1 MIRTM
6 INGFCMAL
14 ADSVPGVSGGTIA
27 LILGFYDKFIGSIN
41 QVFYGKKEEKKE
53 GLIYLIKLLLGWAVG
68 MILAVLVLTKFFET
82 NIYAVSSL
90 FLGFIFPS
98 IFIIAKEEYAC
109 IQKKW
114 QYTPFV
120 ILGIAIVAAL
130 TYMNSKVQVV
140 DVDLTHF
147 SVPTALYLFLAG
159 AVAITAMFLPG
170 ISGST
175 VLLIF
180 GVYLPVIS
188 GVKELLHL
196 HFGVL
201 PMIIVFGVGVIC
213 GALVSV
219 KGIQKSLEKYRG
231 QMVMLILGMLIGSLY
246 AIVSGPVT
254 VDKANAILNKDNFSI
269 VFFLIGLALIVLL
282 QVVKTKLEKKTMLK
296 LSLLRIALALS
307 TVTGARPLCRCATSL
322 RTAGSHP
329 LQERQSGKTK
339 TGAPDGCA
347 CSFILPSKK
356 RKTTGN
362 CLWFCIQKF
371 GGLESF

>member
-159 AVAITAMFLPG
+159 

-282 QVVKTKLEKKTMLK
+282 QVVKTKLEKK
-296 LSLLRIALALS
+296 
-307 TVTGARPLCRCATSL
+307 
-322 RTAGSHP
+322 
-329 LQERQSGKTK
+329 QE
-339 TGAPDGCA
+339 
-347 CSFILPSKK
+347 KK
-356 RKTTGN
+356 D
-362 CLWFCIQKF
+362 
-371 GGLESF
+371 

>member
-1 MIRTM
+1 MRFSTKID
-6 INGFCMAL
+6 A
-14 ADSVPGVSGGTIA
+14 APHSD
-27 LILGFYDKFIGSIN
+27 
-41 QVFYGKKEEKKE
+41 VFFPD
-53 GLIYLIKLLLGWAVG
+53 L
-68 MILAVLVLTKFFET
+68 M
-82 NIYAVSSL
+82 SSL

-254 VDKANAILNKDNFSI
+254 VDKIPGSSVYDDLH
-269 VFFLIGLALIVLL
+269 
-282 QVVKTKLEKKTMLK
+282 
-296 LSLLRIALALS
+296 
-307 TVTGARPLCRCATSL
+307 
-322 RTAGSHP
+322 AGVPAAEQPVHLPVRS
-329 LQERQSGKTK
+329 QSGYHPVRHPH
-339 TGAPDGCA
+339 GA
-347 CSFILPSKK
+347 LPPV
-356 RKTTGN
+356 
-362 CLWFCIQKF
+362 LAV
-371 GGLESF
+371 

>member
-1 MIRTM
+1 M
-6 INGFCMAL
+6 
-14 ADSVPGVSGGTIA
+14 V
-27 LILGFYDKFIGSIN
+27 
-41 QVFYGKKEEKKE
+41 
-53 GLIYLIKLLLGWAVG
+53 
-68 MILAVLVLTKFFET
+68 LAVLVLTKFFET

-282 QVVKTKLEKKTMLK
+282 QVVKTKLEKK
-296 LSLLRIALALS
+296 
-307 TVTGARPLCRCATSL
+307 
-322 RTAGSHP
+322 
-329 LQERQSGKTK
+329 QKTQ
-339 TGAPDGCA
+339 
-347 CSFILPSKK
+347 
-356 RKTTGN
+356 N
-362 CLWFCIQKF
+362 
-371 GGLESF
+371 

>member
-53 GLIYLIKLLLGWAVG
+53 GLIYLIKLLLGWALG

-147 SVPTALYLFLAG
+147 SVPTALYLFLSL
-159 AVAITAMFLPG
+159 IH
-170 ISGST
+170 ISEPT
-175 VLLIF
+175 
-180 GVYLPVIS
+180 
-188 GVKELLHL
+188 
-196 HFGVL
+196 
-201 PMIIVFGVGVIC
+201 
-213 GALVSV
+213 
-219 KGIQKSLEKYRG
+219 
-231 QMVMLILGMLIGSLY
+231 
-246 AIVSGPVT
+246 
-254 VDKANAILNKDNFSI
+254 
-269 VFFLIGLALIVLL
+269 
-282 QVVKTKLEKKTMLK
+282 
-296 LSLLRIALALS
+296 
-307 TVTGARPLCRCATSL
+307 RPY
-322 RTAGSHP
+322 
-329 LQERQSGKTK
+329 
-339 TGAPDGCA
+339 
-347 CSFILPSKK
+347 
-356 RKTTGN
+356 
-362 CLWFCIQKF
+362 
-371 GGLESF
+371 

>member
-140 DVDLTHF
+140 DVDLT
-147 SVPTALYLFLAG
+147 G
-159 AVAITAMFLPG
+159 AVFVPG
-170 ISGST
+170 RRGCHYRNVPARHFRLHRAADLRRVSAGDQWGQRAVASA
-175 VLLIF
+175 LWGAAHDHRLWR
-180 GVYLPVIS
+180 GRYLRR
-188 GVKELLHL
+188 
-196 HFGVL
+196 
-201 PMIIVFGVGVIC
+201 
-213 GALVSV
+213 A
-219 KGIQKSLEKYRG
+219 GIR
-231 QMVMLILGMLIGSLY
+231 
-246 AIVSGPVT
+246 
-254 VDKANAILNKDNFSI
+254 
-269 VFFLIGLALIVLL
+269 
-282 QVVKTKLEKKTMLK
+282 
-296 LSLLRIALALS
+296 
-307 TVTGARPLCRCATSL
+307 
-322 RTAGSHP
+322 
-329 LQERQSGKTK
+329 
-339 TGAPDGCA
+339 
-347 CSFILPSKK
+347 
-356 RKTTGN
+356 
-362 CLWFCIQKF
+362 
-371 GGLESF
+371 

>member
-1 MIRTM
+1 
-6 INGFCMAL
+6 
-14 ADSVPGVSGGTIA
+14 
-27 LILGFYDKFIGSIN
+27 
-41 QVFYGKKEEKKE
+41 
-53 GLIYLIKLLLGWAVG
+53 
-68 MILAVLVLTKFFET
+68 
-82 NIYAVSSL
+82 
-90 FLGFIFPS
+90 
-98 IFIIAKEEYAC
+98 
-109 IQKKW
+109 
-114 QYTPFV
+114 
-120 ILGIAIVAAL
+120 
-130 TYMNSKVQVV
+130 MNSKVQVV
-140 DVDLTHF
+140 DVDLAHF

-201 PMIIVFGVGVIC
+201 PMIIVFGVGIIC

-282 QVVKTKLEKKTMLK
+282 QVAKTKLEKK
-296 LSLLRIALALS
+296 
-307 TVTGARPLCRCATSL
+307 
-322 RTAGSHP
+322 
-329 LQERQSGKTK
+329 QEKQ
-339 TGAPDGCA
+339 D
-347 CSFILPSKK
+347 
-356 RKTTGN
+356 
-362 CLWFCIQKF
+362 
-371 GGLESF
+371 

>member
-41 QVFYGKKEEKKE
+41 QVIYGKKDEKKE

-120 ILGIAIVAAL
+120 IIGIAIVAAL

-140 DVDLTHF
+140 NVDLAHF
-147 SVPTALYLFLAG
+147 SVTTALYLFLAG

-180 GVYLPVIS
+180 GVYLPVIN

-196 HFGVL
+196 HFAVL
-201 PMIIVFGVGVIC
+201 PMIIVFGVGIIC

-219 KGIQKSLEKYRG
+219 RGIQKSLEKYRG

-254 VDKANAILNKDNFSI
+254 VDKTNAMLNKDNFS
-269 VFFLIGLALIVLL
+269 VLFFLIGLALIILL
-282 QVVKTKLEKKTMLK
+282 QVAKTKLEKK
-296 LSLLRIALALS
+296 
-307 TVTGARPLCRCATSL
+307 
-322 RTAGSHP
+322 
-329 LQERQSGKTK
+329 QE
-339 TGAPDGCA
+339 
-347 CSFILPSKK
+347 KK
-356 RKTTGN
+356 D
-362 CLWFCIQKF
+362 
-371 GGLESF
+371 

>member
-282 QVVKTKLEKKTMLK
+282 QVVKTKLEEKQKT
-296 LSLLRIALALS
+296 
-307 TVTGARPLCRCATSL
+307 
-322 RTAGSHP
+322 
-329 LQERQSGKTK
+329 Q
-339 TGAPDGCA
+339 
-347 CSFILPSKK
+347 
-356 RKTTGN
+356 N
-362 CLWFCIQKF
+362 
-371 GGLESF
+371 

>member
-147 SVPTALYLFLAG
+147 SVPTALYLFL
-159 AVAITAMFLPG
+159 PG

-254 VDKANAILNKDNFSI
+254 VDKTNAILNKDNFSI

-282 QVVKTKLEKKTMLK
+282 QVVKTKLEKK
-296 LSLLRIALALS
+296 
-307 TVTGARPLCRCATSL
+307 
-322 RTAGSHP
+322 
-329 LQERQSGKTK
+329 QKTQ
-339 TGAPDGCA
+339 
-347 CSFILPSKK
+347 
-356 RKTTGN
+356 N
-362 CLWFCIQKF
+362 
-371 GGLESF
+371 

>member
-1 MIRTM
+1 M
-6 INGFCMAL
+6 
-14 ADSVPGVSGGTIA
+14 
-27 LILGFYDKFIGSIN
+27 
-41 QVFYGKKEEKKE
+41 
-53 GLIYLIKLLLGWAVG
+53 
-68 MILAVLVLTKFFET
+68 
-82 NIYAVSSL
+82 
-90 FLGFIFPS
+90 
-98 IFIIAKEEYAC
+98 
-109 IQKKW
+109 
-114 QYTPFV
+114 
-120 ILGIAIVAAL
+120 
-130 TYMNSKVQVV
+130 
-140 DVDLTHF
+140 DLTHF

-201 PMIIVFGVGVIC
+201 PMIIVFGVGIVC

-282 QVVKTKLEKKTMLK
+282 QVVKTKLEKK
-296 LSLLRIALALS
+296 
-307 TVTGARPLCRCATSL
+307 
-322 RTAGSHP
+322 
-329 LQERQSGKTK
+329 QKTQ
-339 TGAPDGCA
+339 
-347 CSFILPSKK
+347 
-356 RKTTGN
+356 N
-362 CLWFCIQKF
+362 
-371 GGLESF
+371 

>member
-159 AVAITAMFLPG
+159 VVAITAMFLPG

-180 GVYLPVIS
+180 GV
-188 GVKELLHL
+188 G
-196 HFGVL
+196 
-201 PMIIVFGVGVIC
+201 
-213 GALVSV
+213 
-219 KGIQKSLEKYRG
+219 
-231 QMVMLILGMLIGSLY
+231 LIGE
-246 AIVSGPVT
+246 
-254 VDKANAILNKDNFSI
+254 
-269 VFFLIGLALIVLL
+269 GL
-282 QVVKTKLEKKTMLK
+282 QRGE
-296 LSLLRIALALS
+296 
-307 TVTGARPLCRCATSL
+307 
-322 RTAGSHP
+322 
-329 LQERQSGKTK
+329 
-339 TGAPDGCA
+339 
-347 CSFILPSKK
+347 
-356 RKTTGN
+356 N
-362 CLWFCIQKF
+362 
-371 GGLESF
+371 

>member
-1 MIRTM
+1 MR
-6 INGFCMAL
+6 AKL
-14 ADSVPGVSGGTIA
+14 KRRLA
-27 LILGFYDKFIGSIN
+27 LIHILPLVLAGIVLFAPKQRSGVAEPWALLAAMAVGIG
-41 QVFYGKKEEKKE
+41 
-53 GLIYLIKLLLGWAVG
+53 LLLTLGNAYLRIFLSADKITMDTVRYG
-68 MILAVLVLTKFFET
+68 NTFLYVD
-82 NIYAVSSL
+82 YAMYL

-269 VFFLIGLALIVLL
+269 VFFLIGLALMVLL
-282 QVVKTKLEKKTMLK
+282 QVVKTKLEKK
-296 LSLLRIALALS
+296 
-307 TVTGARPLCRCATSL
+307 
-322 RTAGSHP
+322 
-329 LQERQSGKTK
+329 QKTQ
-339 TGAPDGCA
+339 
-347 CSFILPSKK
+347 
-356 RKTTGN
+356 N
-362 CLWFCIQKF
+362 
-371 GGLESF
+371 